1 MPASRLFTRDFT
13 LMTVGQII
21 SLFGNAILRFAL
33 SLHVLALTG
42 SAAVFG
48 GILALSMVPTALL
61 SPLGGIL
68 ADRMPRARI
77 MVILDFSTCA
87 FILLFDALFARSGN
101 LAAVTLFMVL
111 LSLIQAVYQPSVQ
124 ARVPTLVAEER
135 LTAANGVV
143 LQVQALTGLL
153 GPVLG
158 GILMGFFGIY
168 PILAVSAG
176 CFFGSAVLELFL
188 HIPFT
193 PQPRTAPLLIQARDD
208 LAVAFRFLSR
218 DYPALL
224 RLLGIVALIN
234 LFLSSLFTVG
244 LPYLV
249 KVHLGLSDQLYGLAE
264 AALGLGS
271 ILGGLLSATTV
282 GQIRFES
289 SHRYLLC
296 NALLLLPVTVALVLP
311 VPPLVSYGA
320 LLLCMG
326 LGLTCAA
333 LFTIS
338 AQTFLQMQTP
348 APLLGKVGALVTTVS
363 VCAMPAGQALYG
375 ALFDVL
381 APAPWLAVLLG
392 GGATFLLAL
401 AARGALSRSVRIA

>member
-124 ARVPTLVAEER
+124 ASVPTLVAEER

-264 AALGLGS
+264 AMSCQIDLRSVSAENAALVMTPGAHKIEARFNRS
-271 ILGGLLSATTV
+271 VMKSDGGVIKAGTRVLMTGFSSGLSAGSV
-282 GQIRFES
+282 QRGSAMECYASLSVYRYRWVEDGQELFLVDQVNQKVKVKGRDYS
-289 SHRYLLC
+289 D
-296 NALLLLPVTVALVLP
+296 ALQV
-311 VPPLVSYGA
+311 
-320 LLLCMG
+320 
-326 LGLTCAA
+326 
-333 LFTIS
+333 
-338 AQTFLQMQTP
+338 
-348 APLLGKVGALVTTVS
+348 
-363 VCAMPAGQALYG
+363 
-375 ALFDVL
+375 
-381 APAPWLAVLLG
+381 
-392 GGATFLLAL
+392 
-401 AARGALSRSVRIA
+401 

>member
-101 LAAVTLFMVL
+101 LGRRHALHGA
-111 LSLIQAVYQPSVQ
+111 SLPSFRRSISPLVQ
-124 ARVPTLVAEER
+124 ASVPTLVAEER

-153 GPVLG
+153 RPVLG

-168 PILAVSAG
+168 PILAASAG
-176 CFFGSAVLELFL
+176 CFFSAPPCWSFFFTSPLRPSPAP
-188 HIPFT
+188 HSPF
-193 PQPRTAPLLIQARDD
+193 LIQARDD
-208 LAVAFRFLSR
+208 LAKPRFSAPARTTL
-218 DYPALL
+218 ALL
-224 RLLGIVALIN
+224 RLLGNRGPHQSV
-234 LFLSSLFTVG
+234 FSPSLFTVG
-244 LPYLV
+244 LPHLV
-249 KVHLGLSDQLYGLAE
+249 KCNNLGLSDQLLRAGR
-264 AALGLGS
+264 
-271 ILGGLLSATTV
+271 GGPWAW
-282 GQIRFES
+282 
-289 SHRYLLC
+289 
-296 NALLLLPVTVALVLP
+296 
-311 VPPLVSYGA
+311 
-320 LLLCMG
+320 
-326 LGLTCAA
+326 
-333 LFTIS
+333 
-338 AQTFLQMQTP
+338 
-348 APLLGKVGALVTTVS
+348 APS
-363 VCAMPAGQALYG
+363 
-375 ALFDVL
+375 
-381 APAPWLAVLLG
+381 
-392 GGATFLLAL
+392 
-401 AARGALSRSVRIA
+401 

>member
-1 MPASRLFTRDFT
+1 MAGQL
-13 LMTVGQII
+13 VG
-21 SLFGNAILRFAL
+21 
-33 SLHVLALTG
+33 G
-42 SAAVFG
+42 S
-48 GILALSMVPTALL
+48 
-61 SPLGGIL
+61 
-68 ADRMPRARI
+68 
-77 MVILDFSTCA
+77 
-87 FILLFDALFARSGN
+87 
-101 LAAVTLFMVL
+101 
-111 LSLIQAVYQPSVQ
+111 QVYQPSVQ
-124 ARVPTLVAEER
+124 ASVPTLVAEER